1 MRIEM
6 PAGSFTVLS
15 TVFRQALLEGI
26 QIHGVVIKCGY
37 EDDAKV
43 GYAMAGRL
51 KEAQELFDKMPER
64 SIISWNAMLAGY
76 VRFGQLE
83 EALSFIYMMRQV
95 ANDADVVTLM
105 LVLNVYASLSDIDLG
120 KEVHAYIYRHSYES
134 DKYG

>member
-37 EDDAKV
+37 EDDAKD
-43 GYAMAGRL
+43 MLWQEDL
-51 KEAQELFDKMPER
+51 KKLKNFLIKCLSEA
-64 SIISWNAMLAGY
+64 S
-76 VRFGQLE
+76 
-83 EALSFIYMMRQV
+83 
-95 ANDADVVTLM
+95 
-105 LVLNVYASLSDIDLG
+105 SLGMQCWQDIDLG

>member
-43 GYAMAGRL
+43 GTSLFDVYVKFNDVTNAQKIFDQLNDKDLLSWTSILSGYAMAGRL

-76 VRFGQLE
+76 RL
-83 EALSFIYMMRQV
+83 RQRSSCLHLP
-95 ANDADVVTLM
+95 A
-105 LVLNVYASLSDIDLG
+105 
-120 KEVHAYIYRHSYES
+120 
-134 DKYG
+134 